1 MSNTQHQLGHILA
14 LKKKKKKIDPEINQ
28 ASRCLTSL
36 QGVKGTEEQIK
47 QHYKEAS
54 SPVWNV
60 GHPTK

>member
-14 LKKKKKKIDPEINQ
+14 LKKRKNPEINQ
-28 ASRCLTSL
+28 ASRCLTSF

-54 SPVWNV
+54 SPVQNV